1 MEDVGA
7 MFRDVRAHYR
17 SSGEVDEAQ
26 ACRNLMS
33 TRVKD
38 LRLACCAVRP
48 SPLHGDGLFA
58 ARDVAEGELL
68 SFFPADAL
76 LVWEGG
82 DRKRNDCMMSF
93 GAHVPQEERDAARI
107 LDERVRDYE
116 LYISPVFSAV
126 GDPAR
131 REDPAYLGHLANDG
145 ATCASPERVEEYRSE
160 AAASANAVPVWVEGC
175 HLALQ
180 ASRPISAGEEVLY
193 AYGEAWWLSR
203 GANEG
208 DHDGAGSGI
217 LAVGSALPPRA
228 ESDRLRRA
236 LGPRPAKGAS
246 KLRMA
251 LP

>member
-1 MEDVGA
+1 MLFPGNKGATLMSCSVLLLLLYGRSVRSLSFGTIRAARGSRALLPQASAAGQPQELTMEDVRA

-17 SSGEVDEAQ
+17 STGEVDEAQ

-38 LRLACCAVRP
+38 LRVACCAVRP

-58 ARDVAEGELL
+58 VRDAAEGELL

-82 DRKRNDCMMSF
+82 DRKRNDCMIFF
-93 GAHVPQEERDAARI
+93 GAHVPQEVCTASPGQPRRPHSVTCLDTCVPLWASRIGSHARLQERDAARI

-116 LYISPVFSAV
+116 LSVSPVFSAV

-145 ATCASPERVEEYRSE
+145 ATCA
-160 AAASANAVPVWVEGC
+160 
-175 HLALQ
+175 
-180 ASRPISAGEEVLY
+180 
-193 AYGEAWWLSR
+193 
-203 GANEG
+203 
-208 DHDGAGSGI
+208 
-217 LAVGSALPPRA
+217 PPR
-228 ESDRLRRA
+228 L
-236 LGPRPAKGAS
+236 LW
-246 KLRMA
+246 L
-251 LP
+251 